1 MFIEKRLKDTMY
13 KKILIIGAS
22 GRGKTT
28 FAKKLS
34 EKLSISYY
42 ETDDFFWKIKY
53 SEPNDKEQS
62 IRDIGKIYDLDTWIV
77 EGSTRHLM
85 KGGLDKAEIIF
96 YFKFS
101 NFLIQYFHIIK
112 RAYKRG
118 DNIWHLFELL
128 RHLTKKKYSIKY
140 NGDKETTEE
149 LVMPYKHKVVYFHSF
164 KEINNYLDCI

>member
-1 MFIEKRLKDTMY
+1 MHKR
-13 KKILIIGAS
+13 ILIIGAS

-34 EKLSISYY
+34 EKISIPYY

-62 IRDIGKIYDLDTWIV
+62 IKEIGKIYDLDTWIV

-85 KGGLDKAEIIF
+85 KGGLEKADVIF

-101 NFLIQYFHIIK
+101 NFLIQYYYIIK
-112 RAYKRG
+112 RAYIRG
-118 DNIWHLFELL
+118 DSFKHLFDLL
-128 RHLTKKKYSIKY
+128 LHLTKKKYSIKY
-140 NGDKETTEE
+140 NGDKQTTEE
-149 LVMPYKHKVVYFHSF
+149 MVKPFINKVVYFHKF
-164 KEINNYLDCI
+164 KEINNYLESIN

>member
-1 MFIEKRLKDTMY
+1 MN

-34 EKLSISYY
+34 EKLSIQYY
-42 ETDDFFWKIKY
+42 ETDDFFWKTKY

-62 IRDIGKIYDLDTWIV
+62 IKDISKIYDLDFWIV

-85 KGGLDKAEIIF
+85 KGGLDKADIIF
-96 YFKFS
+96 YFKFR
-101 NFLIQYFHIIK
+101 NFLVQYFYILR

-118 DNIWHLFELL
+118 DNIKHTFELL

-149 LVMPYKHKVVYFHSF
+149 MVKPFADKIVYFHNF
-164 KEINNYLDCI
+164 KEINKYLESIN